1 MKTKRILSMLLA
13 VVMVCS
19 LLPTVA
25 FAVEEPTLYV
35 AGVAVT
41 SDNLEINSADNGA
54 ITGSATYDP
63 STNTLTLDNFS
74 YTGEGYEYNPSWYCA
89 AIYFNPADEN
99 AELTI
104 ELVGTNT
111 VIIDNS
117 ECTSY
122 AIYIANGN
130 LIIEGNG
137 SLTATGDTGIYAWG
151 NISISGENTSV
162 IATGNYGIQ
171 TNGGDIDIDGG
182 KVEANGGYNGIV
194 AYGNISISGGE
205 VRATATYESGTGIY
219 AEGNIDIDGGKVE
232 ANGGYGGIYADGN
245 IDIDGDK
252 VDATGSLDYGIYA
265 AGPLTIN
272 GGIVTVKGSE
282 AGIYVEN
289 NITIDSGTVK
299 ATASGDYGIGIVAY
313 AVTVN
318 GGTVEAMSTGEYGY
332 GITTYDDGISCNGDF
347 DVYAGESA
355 PGELVTSPTTST
367 YNSKY
372 VKITPVPPH
381 TNHCICGKTHA
392 AVGDHTAEEEKT
404 FTAVSTYDDLVEAAA
419 TGGSVYLTGDIT
431 LEAPLTVSQNL
442 SLCLNGYDLI
452 YNSADSVIIVSNSK
466 TLNITDCG
474 STGTITGSTGDYGAV
489 QNGTGTFN
497 LYAGTITGNKRGVY
511 NGGTFSMYGGNIA
524 GNSDDGVWNRSTF
537 NLYGSKITYNTGWG
551 VNNNGGTFTMN
562 GGEISHNSH
571 NAAENAVK
579 TGVMN
584 DGTFTMNSGKISDN
598 SGDGVMNNSLDS
610 KFIMNDGEISGN
622 SGDGVY
628 NPGTF
633 TMYDGEISSN
643 TGDGVY
649 TTCGFT
655 MNGGEISGNDRG
667 VMYVDGTASVS
678 GAPVIQGNTN
688 GNFCDYQDGY
698 YLTVSG
704 ALTDGAYIGVTLEE
718 KFGEAAGP
726 SLYGGTLPA
735 ASNYIEYFYSDDEGL
750 EVFAKG
756 DSILIGNNITE
767 QPDAENGYTV
777 KTNDDENA
785 KYQWYRVETDEVPVT
800 YDFLVEQDIG
810 FNGMY
815 GGNFDSETNKW
826 TPKIFGST
834 GGYGYLFVALDAGE
848 TFIAEFDSAVP
859 AGYIVLMG
867 GWDND
872 NVIQATQ
879 QNGNIYTFKAT
890 EAGQYILVV
899 VTEDE
904 EPTALSEVVFPN
916 VICKMNALVYTPLD
930 GQASPTLDTTNLT
943 TGTYA
948 CKVTWNM
955 GTPGDTSDD
964 YTLTSAMVP
973 YTASYTVT
981 VSADPAE
988 GGTVS
993 GGDSYDY
1000 GETVTLMATA
1010 NPGYKFVNWTMNGTE
1025 VNTDATYSFT
1035 ATENAEYV
1043 ANFVESHTHCICGET
1058 HKAIGTHTTEENP
1071 TWVAISSADDFTK
1084 NKDSGYYYLTDDIEV
1099 SAKWEFTQSRDIV
1112 LCLNGYDIT
1121 YTGSSNVSF
1130 IPSSSVNFTLTDCKA
1145 EAGSISGFKNTYG
1158 GAINVKKAFTMYNGK
1173 ITGNT
1178 ASQGGGVY
1186 VDQNATFYMY
1196 GGEIT
1201 GNTASSLGGGVY
1213 IKGSMEVAGA
1223 PVVNNNENSNTGT
1236 SYQNKMSAFTKNI
1249 YSSNDA
1255 VVVGTGGLT
1264 AGAKL
1269 DVTPKFPVSSSE
1281 RPAAVATIATGCTS
1295 DLSAYFTYTSGFNY
1309 TKQYD
1314 ATEGKVQL
1322 VYAPVKYTVTFNMQ
1336 GHGTQV
1342 EEQSVETDTYATE
1355 PSPAPTAQGYTFGG
1369 WYTTPECGYWDDF
1382 IFDFFKITEDKTL
1395 YAKWTLNAPAISGA
1409 EGYTADYDGASHE
1422 INVTVDSVSNL
1433 SYSYQWYKDGK
1444 AEENEIDS
1452 ATSATYSVKNVAD
1465 SGTYYCKVTVSDGSS
1480 TNSGWSDAVT
1490 VAIAKVS
1497 VAVPVISSKAYTG
1510 NTLTADITDTADYTV
1525 TTNNGGVSAGSYE
1538 VVLTLNDSTNYK
1550 WADSNDEAKTL
1561 EFAITKAGTNTITGL
1576 SIANWTYGETP
1587 NAPTAAATF
1596 GAPAFTY
1603 VGTGSTVYAESATAP
1618 TNAGTYKV
1626 IAKVA
1631 DTENHVGASDE
1642 AEFVIAKA
1650 NPSYT
1655 IPTGL
1660 TATYG
1665 NTLANVTLPNGWS
1678 WKDATT
1684 TSVGNAGTNSF
1695 VAIYTPDDT
1704 ANYNTAEATV
1714 SVAVSKA
1721 NPEYTAPTGLN
1732 ATYGNTLADVDLP
1745 DGWSWKDEITTSVGN
1760 AGTND
1765 FVATFTPADV
1775 DNYNTA
1781 EATVSI
1787 AVAKANPSYTIPT
1800 GLNATYGDTLADVT
1814 LPTGW
1819 TWKDADTTG
1828 VGNAGTK
1835 TFAAVFT
1842 PDDTDNYNTVEAD
1855 LEVNVVRQKVAKP
1868 AENTTVFTY
1877 NGNEQIYTLTEN
1889 ARYEITNNKRTDA
1902 GEQTVTVTLND
1913 KHNYR
1918 WDDNTTD
1925 DVTFTFT
1932 IAQKE
1937 IGIVWGTT
1945 QFTYNKTEQKP
1956 TATAT
1961 GLVTGD
1967 SCEIAV
1973 TGGQTNAGNGYV
1985 ATAKS
1990 LSNAN
1995 YKLPTSKTTTFNIAQ
2010 KSVAITGITIEATK
2024 VYDRETNAVITNY
2037 GIVSNVID
2045 GDIVTVNT
2053 ASATATYN
2061 DANVGN
2067 GKAVAFAGFAIS
2079 GADAS
2084 NYELSA
2090 QPANTTA
2097 NITAKDIAGAVI
2109 TLGESLTYNGNEQTQ
2124 TIASAT
2130 VDGLTIT
2137 YEVSGNVNTNAGD
2150 YTLTITGNENFTGTA
2165 QKAYTI
2171 AKRDATLETVPSAIT
2186 PLTYNAA
2193 EQTLVSAG
2201 ENVVGGTLM
2210 YKLGDGEY
2218 SAELPKATNAGSYT
2232 VYYKVIGDSNH
2243 NDTEEQNFEVTISQK
2258 VVSPA
2263 IVLTTPV
2270 PNQTPVTNIETDE
2283 YTATI
2288 AWSPDVTDKFAY
2300 STDYT
2305 ATITITPKD
2314 NYTLTGVTENGYT
2327 IEGATVTNPADSG
2340 VITAVFPKTSSRP
2353 SSGGGTTRY
2362 TVKFDTDGGS
2372 EIASKTVTRNSKVAE
2387 PTAPEKE
2394 GYTFMGWFTDE
2405 SLTVA
2410 YDFDSKVT
2418 KSFTLYAKWTEI
2430 EKEPE
2435 DTDTHN
2441 CPSKAFADLDTAAW
2455 YHLDTDYAIEN
2466 GIFKGVTETT
2476 FAPNDKLTRAMLVT
2490 VLYRVEGEPATNRSI
2505 PFADV
2510 DMGAYYASAVS
2521 WAKQVGIVNGVSETE
2536 FAPDANITREQIAAI
2551 MMRYAVYK
2559 GMDAIT
2565 LEENLHFADA
2575 NEISEYAVSSMN
2587 WAVGSGLINGKSE
2600 SLLAPKDNATRA
2612 EVAAILH
2619 RYLNMVTI
2627 HN

>member
-1 MKTKRILSMLLA
+1 MLLA

-628 NPGTF
+628 NPSTF

-649 TTCGFT
+649 TTRGFT

-678 GAPVIQGNTN
+678 GAPFIQGNTN

-726 SLYGGTLPA
+726 SMYDDTLPA
-735 ASNYIEYFYSDDEGL
+735 APDYIEYFHSDKGYGIYLEGDYIF
-750 EVFAKG
+750 V
-756 DSILIGNNITE
+756 GNYITE
-767 QPDAENGYTV
+767 QPNAENNYTV
-777 KTNDDENA
+777 KTNDDATA
-785 KYQWYRVETDEVPVT
+785 KFQWYKTIYGELVPVDDAYINDNGLAFGT
-800 YDFLVEQDIG
+800 YG
-810 FNGMY
+810 
-815 GGNFDSETNKW
+815 ETGW
-826 TPKIFGST
+826 TPMSDSGEC
-834 GGYGYLFVALDAGE
+834 GYFVITMNAGDTLTAKFASAPQGNVMLIDSGYSPAPVEIIGE
-848 TFIAEFDSAVP
+848 NTYVFTAPEYGFYAFIVESDSAPTVEATLVP
-859 AGYIVLMG
+859 SR
-867 GWDND
+867 
-872 NVIQATQ
+872 
-879 QNGNIYTFKAT
+879 T
-890 EAGQYILVV
+890 EEVAGQ
-899 VTEDE
+899 
-904 EPTALSEVVFPN
+904 TA
-916 VICKMNALVYTPLD
+916 A
-930 GQASPTLDTTNLT
+930 TLNTTGLEN
-943 TGTYA
+943 GTYA
-948 CKVTWNM
+948 CQVTWDYL
-955 GTPGDTSDD
+955 GTPENDSDD
-964 YTLTSAMVP
+964 YILTSATVD

-1000 GETVTLMATA
+1000 GETVTLTATA

-1121 YTGSSNVSF
+1121 YTGSNNVSF

-1704 ANYNTAEATV
+1704 A
-1714 SVAVSKA
+1714 SKA
-1721 NPEYTAPTGLN
+1721 KGCKTCR
-1732 ATYGNTLADVDLP
+1732 
-1745 DGWSWKDEITTSVGN
+1745 KHHSV
-1760 AGTND
+1760 
-1765 FVATFTPADV
+1765 
-1775 DNYNTA
+1775 Y
-1781 EATVSI
+1781 I
-1787 AVAKANPSYTIPT
+1787 
-1800 GLNATYGDTLADVT
+1800 
-1814 LPTGW
+1814 
-1819 TWKDADTTG
+1819 
-1828 VGNAGTK
+1828 
-1835 TFAAVFT
+1835 
-1842 PDDTDNYNTVEAD
+1842 
-1855 LEVNVVRQKVAKP
+1855 
-1868 AENTTVFTY
+1868 
-1877 NGNEQIYTLTEN
+1877 
-1889 ARYEITNNKRTDA
+1889 
-1902 GEQTVTVTLND
+1902 
-1913 KHNYR
+1913 
-1918 WDDNTTD
+1918 
-1925 DVTFTFT
+1925 
-1932 IAQKE
+1932 
-1937 IGIVWGTT
+1937 
-1945 QFTYNKTEQKP
+1945 
-1956 TATAT
+1956 
-1961 GLVTGD
+1961 
-1967 SCEIAV
+1967 
-1973 TGGQTNAGNGYV
+1973 
-1985 ATAKS
+1985 
-1990 LSNAN
+1990 
-1995 YKLPTSKTTTFNIAQ
+1995 
-2010 KSVAITGITIEATK
+2010 
-2024 VYDRETNAVITNY
+2024 
-2037 GIVSNVID
+2037 
-2045 GDIVTVNT
+2045 
-2053 ASATATYN
+2053 
-2061 DANVGN
+2061 
-2067 GKAVAFAGFAIS
+2067 
-2079 GADAS
+2079 
-2084 NYELSA
+2084 
-2090 QPANTTA
+2090 
-2097 NITAKDIAGAVI
+2097 
-2109 TLGESLTYNGNEQTQ
+2109 
-2124 TIASAT
+2124 
-2130 VDGLTIT
+2130 
-2137 YEVSGNVNTNAGD
+2137 
-2150 YTLTITGNENFTGTA
+2150 
-2165 QKAYTI
+2165 
-2171 AKRDATLETVPSAIT
+2171 
-2186 PLTYNAA
+2186 
-2193 EQTLVSAG
+2193 
-2201 ENVVGGTLM
+2201 
-2210 YKLGDGEY
+2210 
-2218 SAELPKATNAGSYT
+2218 
-2232 VYYKVIGDSNH
+2232 
-2243 NDTEEQNFEVTISQK
+2243 
-2258 VVSPA
+2258 
-2263 IVLTTPV
+2263 
-2270 PNQTPVTNIETDE
+2270 
-2283 YTATI
+2283 
-2288 AWSPDVTDKFAY
+2288 
-2300 STDYT
+2300 
-2305 ATITITPKD
+2305 
-2314 NYTLTGVTENGYT
+2314 
-2327 IEGATVTNPADSG
+2327 
-2340 VITAVFPKTSSRP
+2340 
-2353 SSGGGTTRY
+2353 
-2362 TVKFDTDGGS
+2362 
-2372 EIASKTVTRNSKVAE
+2372 
-2387 PTAPEKE
+2387 
-2394 GYTFMGWFTDE
+2394 
-2405 SLTVA
+2405 
-2410 YDFDSKVT
+2410 
-2418 KSFTLYAKWTEI
+2418 
-2430 EKEPE
+2430 
-2435 DTDTHN
+2435 
-2441 CPSKAFADLDTAAW
+2441 
-2455 YHLDTDYAIEN
+2455 
-2466 GIFKGVTETT
+2466 
-2476 FAPNDKLTRAMLVT
+2476 
-2490 VLYRVEGEPATNRSI
+2490 
-2505 PFADV
+2505 
-2510 DMGAYYASAVS
+2510 
-2521 WAKQVGIVNGVSETE
+2521 
-2536 FAPDANITREQIAAI
+2536 
-2551 MMRYAVYK
+2551 
-2559 GMDAIT
+2559 
-2565 LEENLHFADA
+2565 
-2575 NEISEYAVSSMN
+2575 
-2587 WAVGSGLINGKSE
+2587 
-2600 SLLAPKDNATRA
+2600 
-2612 EVAAILH
+2612 
-2619 RYLNMVTI
+2619 
-2627 HN
+2627 